1 MRRRGL
7 DPQDL
12 YLSLQ
17 LEPDKSVVFG
27 SPWTNSLGIKLVP
40 VGGNALVMTHE
51 VRVKDFQEIPESYR
65 KESSG
70 PARLSPGRRPPGG
83 ERQQAGC
90 TRLRQMAYQQGA
102 GTGLD

>member
-51 VRVKDFQEIPESYR
+51 VRVKDFQEFLKLPEGKLR
-65 KESSG
+65 PG
-70 PARLSPGRRPPGG
+70 PAFPR
-83 ERQQAGC
+83 EKT
-90 TRLRQMAYQQGA
+90 TRW
-102 GTGLD
+102 

>member
-40 VGGNALVMTHE
+40 VGGNALVMTT
-51 VRVKDFQEIPESYR
+51 KC
-65 KESSG
+65 
-70 PARLSPGRRPPGG
+70 A
-83 ERQQAGC
+83 
-90 TRLRQMAYQQGA
+90 
-102 GTGLD
+102 